1 MPGVTIRSGHP
12 DHLDHRDSPSQ
23 DANDAVDMR
32 RTEFFRKGKHSESVF
47 GKKKTDR
54 RTPSEGRKRKNYWTE
69 DEEDERIGA
78 FESHGRGVASKI
90 MAKYAGS
97 KPKAGEPRGLPKGY
111 PLYSISTLLPVLLPP
126 STGLAGRLARAWEL
140 QGGRAHPP
148 LS

>member
-1 MPGVTIRSGHP
+1 MPGVTIRSGRP

-90 MAKYAGS
+90 MAK
-97 KPKAGEPRGLPKGY
+97 
-111 PLYSISTLLPVLLPP
+111 
-126 STGLAGRLARAWEL
+126 
-140 QGGRAHPP
+140 
-148 LS
+148 